1 MPSAPPPVVAAES
14 PARDPEADCDRG
26 VEAACHD
33 LYLRYDATDR
43 DRALGALDRTCKTK
57 SFTLCDLALHH
68 HVERAEFDR
77 AEVLYRQLECNAEGA
92 SCDGKVAHAYAYS
105 LLFRPVRDRDERA
118 RRLFDRGCTDQSGE
132 VCVDFA
138 GYLGKSGDNQDIA
151 RAEKLFD
158 RECKHGSPQ
167 ACFSAAQLLAE
178 KPSIADPAGAETR
191 FVAVCGAD
199 VDCKLQAARSFA
211 RGHQNARAKRL
222 LEPACTAGRRDACVS
237 LAHVLVE
244 EKNYPRAKTL
254 YQDACDHGDGCTG
267 LAGLYEAGLG
277 VPKDEAKARAII
289 ERACAAN
296 DALACSFK
304 DNIAALGKIFL
315 NDLGG
320 TMILMADLMLLWP
333 LEGLAQ
339 FLAISMP

>member
-1 MPSAPPPVVAAES
+1 VAAE
-14 PARDPEADCDRG
+14 PAPRDPEADCDRG

-33 LYLRYDATDR
+33 IYLRYDATDR

-57 SFTLCDLALHH
+57 SFTLCSIALQHR
-68 HVERAEFDR
+68 VERAELDR
-77 AEVLYRQLECNAEGA
+77 AEVLYRQLECNADGP

-105 LLFRPVRDRDERA
+105 LVFRPAGDRDERA
-118 RRLFDRGCTDQSGE
+118 RRFFEKGCTDQTATHDDA
-132 VCVDFA
+132 VCLDFA
-138 GYLGKSGDNQDIA
+138 GYLGKSGDNRDIA

-178 KPSIADPAGAETR
+178 KPSIADPASAETR
-191 FVAVCGAD
+191 FLAVCGAD
-199 VDCKLQAARSFA
+199 LDCKLQAARSFA
-211 RGHQNARAKRL
+211 RGHQNVRAKRL
-222 LEPACTAGRRDACVS
+222 LEPACSAGRRDACVS
-237 LAHVLVE
+237 LGHILVE
-244 EKNYPRAKTL
+244 EKSYARAKAV
-254 YQDACDHGDGCTG
+254 YQEACDHGEGCTG

-289 ERACAAN
+289 ERACAAD

-304 DNIAALGKIFL
+304 DNIAALGHLFL
-315 NDLGG
+315 DDLGG

-339 FLAISMP
+339 FLAIATP